1 MEKNRLELWDRID
14 DHDAER
20 ACSLL
25 KNPNDRKLNQALNGY
40 DRATFEKKRRRRTAL
55 LCALCLIDGEIGIS
69 SIVTAVNRLCDTHG
83 ISEVNDESV
92 QDLVNFMKADSQAQK
107 IMKQIVNKLTSMS
120 DDSDTEQ
127 KKLIRKFEMRMAF
140 NEHKSNADIPFS
152 IHWF

>member
-1 MEKNRLELWDRID
+1 MEKNRIELWDRID

-25 KNPNDRKLNQALNGY
+25 KNPNDRKLIQALNGY

-69 SIVTAVNRLCDTHG
+69 SIVTAVNRLCDTRG
-83 ISEVNDESV
+83 ISEVNVESV
-92 QDLVNFMKADSQAQK
+92 QDLVNFMKADNQAQK
-107 IMKQIVNKLTSMS
+107 IMKQIVNKLTSIS
-120 DDSDTEQ
+120 DDGDTEQ
-127 KKLIRKFEMRMAF
+127 KKLVRKFEMRMAF

>member
-140 NEHKSNADIPFS
+140 NEHKPKTDIPFE
-152 IHWF
+152 INWY